1 MIGSLTGILA
11 ELNLAGDH
19 VVEALVDVHGVG
31 YRVLLGSRDASRL
44 PEVGTPVALSIHTH
58 VREGDIT
65 LYGFAGREARQAFEL
80 LITSHGVGPALGLA
94 ILSVHSPNELARAV
108 AEGDLDALCLVPG
121 IGRKTA
127 QRLAIDLASR
137 LDTLLAGD
145 LAVARTSGEGRER
158 AEVREA
164 LVALGY
170 ASEEVRATLERLP
183 LVGTVEELLRE
194 ALRELAPQ
202 R

>member
-1 MIGSLTGILA
+1 VIGALSGTLA
-11 ELNLAGDH
+11 ELSLVGDH

-31 YRVLLGSRDASRL
+31 YRVLLGSRDAARL
-44 PEVGTPVALSIHTH
+44 PEVGGAVGLSVHTH

-65 LYGFAGREARQAFEL
+65 LYGFSGRDARQAFEL

-94 ILSVHSPNELARAV
+94 ILSVHTPAELARAV

-121 IGRKTA
+121 VGRKTA

-137 LDTLLAGD
+137 LDTLASGGLD
-145 LAVARTSGEGRER
+145 LATTAGEGRER
-158 AEVREA
+158 AEVRDA
-164 LVALGY
+164 LAALGY
-170 ASEEVRATLERLP
+170 GTEEVRSTLERLP